1 MRLWHQQLIP
11 YLNRQHILAQWRE
24 VVGMLG
30 NGWGKKHKTI
40 DYY

>member
-11 YLNRQHILAQWRE
+11 YLNREHLLSQWRE

-30 NGWGKKHKTI
+30 NG
-40 DYY
+40 